1 MTSLLNS
8 YGMAVLPGPSPVTP
22 GNTWSVFVPTYEY
35 NAKLRSFIHSVDA
48 LKEGGYVVDP
58 LTDEEILAKRR
69 CENCHKRVKRKRKSP
84 ASPSTKCDNCK
95 GLGHHSRE
103 CKSPRAS
110 AEQQQQQQQKQDEAE
125 IQGETSQEEGGG
137 VPINTGDDPAV
148 TAQATSKLPGGPKE
162 KQQPGATKKKPVCQ
176 YHPGRVVNK
185 QFTCCLGR
193 ISSDGCIQ
201 SDHHDLG
208 SDLPGNLE
216 REWLFHTTPPPLPQ
230 LPISSNLSSR
240 QQRRRRHSPAGVPG
254 LQEHRLAVALDCEMG
269 TTQTGESE
277 LIRLTAV
284 DFFTGAALVDS
295 LIVPSVP
302 MQHYNTRYSGVTAA
316 MMREA
321 SRSGNCIRGRDAA
334 REALWR
340 FVGPETVVV
349 VHGGENDMTALRWIC
364 GRVVDTFLLSEDMK
378 KAEALKG
385 GRSLKSLSLE
395 LLGRRVQEGKRGHDS
410 LEDALATREVANWFI
425 GVG

>member
-1 MTSLLNS
+1 
-8 YGMAVLPGPSPVTP
+8 
-22 GNTWSVFVPTYEY
+22 
-35 NAKLRSFIHSVDA
+35 
-48 LKEGGYVVDP
+48 
-58 LTDEEILAKRR
+58 
-69 CENCHKRVKRKRKSP
+69 
-84 ASPSTKCDNCK
+84 
-95 GLGHHSRE
+95 
-103 CKSPRAS
+103 
-110 AEQQQQQQQKQDEAE
+110 
-125 IQGETSQEEGGG
+125 
-137 VPINTGDDPAV
+137 
-148 TAQATSKLPGGPKE
+148 
-162 KQQPGATKKKPVCQ
+162 
-176 YHPGRVVNK
+176 
-185 QFTCCLGR
+185 
-193 ISSDGCIQ
+193 
-201 SDHHDLG
+201 
-208 SDLPGNLE
+208 
-216 REWLFHTTPPPLPQ
+216 
-230 LPISSNLSSR
+230 
-240 QQRRRRHSPAGVPG
+240 
-254 LQEHRLAVALDCEMG
+254 MG